1 MFPRIRSCILNPA
14 RYFRGIFGV
23 IMKAAFGSFHNHAR
37 YIYNVSLDSSQFPR
51 ARVRSYI

>member
-51 ARVRSYI
+51 TRIRSYI